1 MKRLLYPLIASALV
15 TIVPFLLTFE
25 KGQDIVRGLFDYEI
39 FGLLL
44 FIVLIKE
51 KLLHVIPISK
61 PHVIPA
67 SKLHVIPASEPE
79 SSGYFIADSNRNL
92 SVMTLFCNLSNKFV
106 AYAAL
111 LAIFAIAL
119 ITVAWMDLQNL
130 LAIKG
135 WNTSWY
141 GILPFAT
148 CGLAIA
154 MVWQVKPFK
163 FNNICF
169 ILFTALILHLE
180 AYNLYTAQPLAQFPT
195 IDYLERTAPKP
206 PQRDSVPE
214 DLSKKFI
221 VTDSVSITKN
231 YIDTTKNNVVIL
243 IESWGVP
250 LDTNRFARDIKIFE
264 GLQKIISMHHRM
276 YSRTRTAER
285 EDLIYKLQRDSTRR
299 RDTTFI
305 PKVFSNIGFKT
316 TFLFSG
322 DSLEHRRFKYI
333 RNIGFSDVFYGKNI
347 NDNAITHKID
357 SILADTTQKH
367 FIAWT
372 TRDTKFP
379 LPEFPDIYNSNPD
392 AIDSAYTKRL
402 IQTLKTIAS
411 LARKHPETRFI
422 IQGDH
427 NPILSPIK
435 FQERFYKRW
444 VPFVVLN

>member
-1 MKRLLYPLIASALV
+1 MNRLLYPLIASALV

-25 KGQDIVRGLFDYEI
+25 KGQDIVRGLFGYEY
-39 FGLLL
+39 FALLL
-44 FIVLIKE
+44 LIVYIKNFIQKEIPSLLRPSTLQSNSVRTAQVAGMTRKTLIRAILGVSI
-51 KLLHVIPISK
+51 LLLLTVSLIS
-61 PHVIPA
+61 
-67 SKLHVIPASEPE
+67 
-79 SSGYFIADSNRNL
+79 
-92 SVMTLFCNLSNKFV
+92 
-106 AYAAL
+106 
-111 LAIFAIAL
+111 
-119 ITVAWMDLQNL
+119 VAWMDLQNL

-141 GILPFAT
+141 GIIPFAT

-163 FNNICF
+163 FNNISL
-169 ILFTALILHLE
+169 ILFAALILHLE
-180 AYNLYTAQPLAQFPT
+180 ANNQYAAQPLAQFPT
-195 IDYLERTAPKP
+195 IDYLARTAPKQ
-206 PQRDSVPE
+206 PQRDSIPE
-214 DLSKKFI
+214 ELSKKFI
-221 VTDSVSITKN
+221 VTDSASITKD
-231 YIDTTKNNVVIL
+231 YIDSTRNNVVIL
-243 IESWGVP
+243 IESWGIP
-250 LDTNRFARDIKIFE
+250 LDTSRFARDIKIFE
-264 GLQKIISMHHRM
+264 NIPQKSGIHHRM

-285 EDLIYKLQRDSTRR
+285 EDLIYKIQRDSTHR
-299 RDTTFI
+299 RDTTFL
-305 PKVFSNIGFKT
+305 PKVFNNADFKT
-316 TFLFSG
+316 TFLFGG

-333 RNIGFSDVFYGKNI
+333 RNIGFNEAIYGNGLSDNKMI
-347 NDNAITHKID
+347 ERID

-367 FIAWT
+367 FVAWT

-402 IQTLKTIAS
+402 AQTLKAIAS

>member
-1 MKRLLYPLIASALV
+1 MKRILYPLIACALI

-44 FIVLIKE
+44 LIVFVKE
-51 KLLHVIPISK
+51 KLLQNSQRTTKQVQIR
-61 PHVIPA
+61 
-67 SKLHVIPASEPE
+67 
-79 SSGYFIADSNRNL
+79 FIAFAVIL
-92 SVMTLFCNLSNKFV
+92 AFLTITL
-106 AYAAL
+106 
-111 LAIFAIAL
+111 IAIAW
-119 ITVAWMDLQNL
+119 IDLQNL

-135 WNTSWY
+135 WNTNWY

-154 MVWQVKPFK
+154 MIWQIKPFK

-169 ILFTALILHLE
+169 ILFATLILHLE
-180 AYNLYTAQPLAQFPT
+180 AYNQYAAQPLVQFPI

-206 PQRDSVPE
+206 PQRDSIPE
-214 DLSKKFI
+214 ELSKKFI
-221 VTDSVSITKN
+221 VSDSASITKN
-231 YIDTTKNNVVIL
+231 YIDTSRSNVIIL
-243 IESWGVP
+243 VESWGIP
-250 LDTNRFARDIKIFE
+250 LDTSRFDRDIKIFE
-264 GLQKIISMHHRM
+264 GFSTKIGMHHRM

-285 EDLIYKLQRDSTRR
+285 EDLIYKIQRDSTRR
-299 RDTTFI
+299 RDTTFL
-305 PKVFSNIGFKT
+305 PKVFSNTGYKT
-316 TFLFSG
+316 TFLFGG

-333 RNIGFSDVFYGKNI
+333 RNIGFSEAFYGKNL
-347 NDNAITHKID
+347 NDKEIAHKID
-357 SILADTTQKH
+357 SVLTDTTHKH

-392 AIDSAYTKRL
+392 AIDSAYSERL
-402 IQTLKTIAS
+402 TQTLRTIAS
-411 LARKHPETRFI
+411 LARKHPKTKFI

-435 FQERFYKRW
+435 FQKRFYKRW
-444 VPFVVLN
+444 VPFVILN